1 MEAHPLSPRDFFE
14 PARQQFHE
22 LIADLQRP
30 EAFELQEARIEEL
43 VLDRGREVLR
53 TLLQSFFDSRTKD
66 RPLGPVVGQEG
77 TERTHRRP
85 EVGRDLQTQTGP
97 VIVERESFGKPGHG
111 SLRPLDAALNL
122 PPTLYS
128 LPLGKLVAE
137 QVAHTSF
144 EQAQTT
150 VEKQTGVTIGLR
162 QMEEEAQRAAV
173 DFQAFYEQRQQ
184 KPLPSGSSRPLRS
197 HTGGLLILSADGKG
211 VVMRTH
217 DLREETRKKAEA
229 AAKEKKRRLSPGEKR
244 DRKRM
249 AEVAAVYTIEPL
261 VRTSAD
267 IVREGRAVQ
276 DATRVRPKPENKR
289 VWASLTQ
296 GIDEVIAEQFEEA
309 DWRDPERRKRWV
321 ALVDGNKTQ
330 IAAYE
335 REAKE
340 RGIEL
345 FLLVDI
351 IHVLEYL
358 WKAALPLHR
367 GARDEAERWVTDH
380 LLALLEGDSRNVAA
394 GLRRSATLRGLSA
407 KERVAVDDCADY
419 LRDYAPYL
427 RYAEALAAGFPIA
440 TGVIEGAC
448 RHLVQDRMDITGA
461 RWCLASAEAVLR
473 LRALQSSGDWE
484 EYWRFHEQKEYE
496 RNHAARYANQKPPVM
511 TSPGKS
517 RLRLVK

>member
-1 MEAHPLSPRDFFE
+1 MEAHALSPRDFFE
-14 PARQQFHE
+14 PARQLFSE

-30 EAFELQEARIEEL
+30 ESFDLQEARIEEL
-43 VLDRGREVLR
+43 VVGRGREVLR
-53 TLLQSFFDSRTKD
+53 TLLQGFFDSRSKD

-77 TERTHRRP
+77 VARTQQR
-85 EVGRDLQTQTGP
+85 EGVERDLTTELGE
-97 VIVERESFGKPGHG
+97 VVVERVSYGKPGHA
-111 SLRPLDAALNL
+111 SRRPLDAALNL
-122 PPTLYS
+122 PLTLYS
-128 LPLGKLVAE
+128 FPMGKLVAE

-150 VEKQTGVTIGLR
+150 ITKQTDVTIGLR
-162 QMEEEAQRAAV
+162 QLEQEAQRAAV

-184 KPLPSGSSRPLRS
+184 PPSPSRSSRPLRS
-197 HTGGLLILSADGKG
+197 RTGGLLILSADGKG

-217 DLREETRKKAEA
+217 DLRAETRKKAEA
-229 AAKEKKRRLSPGEKR
+229 AAKSQKRRLSPGEKK

-249 AEVAAVYTIEPL
+249 AEVAAVYTIEPF

-267 IVREGRAVQ
+267 IVREGQAVQ
-276 DATRVRPKPENKR
+276 DATQVRPKPENKR
-289 VWASLTQ
+289 VWASLTE
-296 GIDEVIAEQFEEA
+296 GIDDVIAEPFEEA
-309 DWRDPERRKRWV
+309 DWRDRERRKQWV

-335 REAKE
+335 REAKK
-340 RGIEL
+340 RGVRL

-351 IHVLEYL
+351 IHVIEYL
-358 WKAALPLHR
+358 WKAALPLHA
-367 GARDEAERWVTDH
+367 GARDEAETWVTEH

-394 GLRRSATLRGLSA
+394 GLRRSATLRGLGA
-407 KERVAVDDCADY
+407 KERAAVDDCADY

-427 RYAEALAAGFPIA
+427 RYAEALAAGYPIA

-496 RNHAARYANQKPPVM
+496 RNHAARYADHHPPAM
-511 TSPGKS
+511 SSPGKS